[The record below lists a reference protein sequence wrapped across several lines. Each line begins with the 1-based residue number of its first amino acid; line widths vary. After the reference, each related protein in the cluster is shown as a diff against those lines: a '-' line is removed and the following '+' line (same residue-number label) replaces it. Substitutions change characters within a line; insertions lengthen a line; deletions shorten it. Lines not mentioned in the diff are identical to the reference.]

1 MQAKLLIYGNDSM
14 LLTTRRLILEKA
26 GHDVVTASTF
36 SDAMLLLV
44 NQQFDL
50 LVLCQSLNQEE
61 RRGMLESARAI
72 NPGLK
77 CVVLQFTGSHE
88 KIANEVTVEGLRGPT
103 NLIESIH
110 RMLEPRFAPG
120 SVGQTTEAN

>member
-1 MQAKLLIYGNDSM
+1 MQGKLLIYGNDSM

-36 SDAMLLLV
+36 SGAMLLLV
-44 NQQFDL
+44 NRQFDL
-50 LVLCQSLNQEE
+50 LILCQSLNQEE
-61 RRGMLESARAI
+61 RRGMLESAHAI
-72 NPGLK
+72 NPNLK

-88 KIANEVTVEGLRGPT
+88 RIANEETVEGLRGPT

-110 RMLEPRFAPG
+110 RMLEPRFSPG
-120 SVGQTTEAN
+120 SVGHATEAN